1 MRKVLTC
8 GLGLAVLG
16 LTAARG
22 DESAKGGDQ
31 HFVHKASAAGLAEV
45 NLGALAAKRA
55 SDPEVRKFAER
66 MVRDHTKANKELIAL
81 ANKKGLKV
89 AEGMDA
95 KHRKCEEKLLS
106 LRGAAFDREYMD
118 GQLKDHKEAV
128 SLFEKESK
136 SGKDED
142 LKAWAG
148 KTLPHLREHLKMAQ
162 EAHKNLKGT
171 SRTSK

>member
-1 MRKVLTC
+1 
-8 GLGLAVLG
+8 
-16 LTAARG
+16 
-22 DESAKGGDQ
+22 
-31 HFVHKASAAGLAEV
+31 
-45 NLGALAAKRA
+45 
-55 SDPEVRKFAER
+55 
-66 MVRDHTKANKELIAL
+66 
-81 ANKKGLKV
+81 
-89 AEGMDA
+89 
-95 KHRKCEEKLLS
+95 
-106 LRGAAFDREYMD
+106 MD

-171 SRTSK
+171 RSSTSK